1 MKIVIADDMEP
12 EVVEDIKKL
21 GEVENKPADLKT
33 ALANA
38 EVLIVRSKTRVT
50 SELIANASKLRLVAR
65 AGVGLDNVDVKAC
78 EAKGIKVINT
88 PNASSPAVAELA
100 IGLMICGLR
109 NVVKAHVGLLQ
120 GTFDKK
126 ALTGREIGGKTLGIV
141 GYGRIGKEVAKR
153 ALALGMKVIAYDPY
167 VKEVEAGVR
176 LVSLDELLATSDVI
190 SLHVALT
197 PETRGLINAQAI
209 AKMKKTA
216 YLINLARGAVVDEAA
231 LIAALK
237 EGKIAGAALDVT
249 TKEPPGGELLATP
262 NLILT
267 GHLGASSKEA
277 QVRIGKELVERLK
290 DFFKGE
296 AG

>member
-12 EVVEDIKKL
+12 EVVENIKKF
-21 GEVENKPADLKT
+21 GEVEYKPADLQK
-33 ALANA
+33 ALADA
-38 EVLIVRSKTRVT
+38 EVLIVRSRTQVT
-50 SELIANASKLRLVAR
+50 GELISGAGKLKLVAR
-65 AGVGLDNVDVKAC
+65 AGVGLDNIDVQAC
-78 EAKGIKVINT
+78 EARGIKVINT

-109 NVVKAHVGLLQ
+109 NVVKANIALLQ
-120 GTFDKK
+120 GNFDKK
-126 ALTGREIGGKTLGIV
+126 AMTGREIGGKTLGII
-141 GYGRIGKEVAKR
+141 GYGRIGREVAKR

-167 VKEVEAGVR
+167 VKEAEPGVR
-176 LVSLDELLATSDVI
+176 LVSLDELLATSDIV

-197 PETRGLINAQAI
+197 PETKGLINAQAI

-237 EGKIAGAALDVT
+237 EGRIAGAALDVT
-249 TKEPPGGELLATP
+249 VREPPTGELLNTP

-267 GHLGASSKEA
+267 GHLGASTKEA
-277 QVRIGKELVERLK
+277 QARIGEELIRQLNE
-290 DFFKGE
+290 FFKGG